1 MFRFYCFTSL
11 QQSARII
18 PLLDFLR
25 CTLFQTGKI
34 MQNEKFLKI
43 LSRQYPNERSVITEI
58 VNLQS
63 ILALPKGTEHF
74 LSDIHGENAQFIHV
88 LRNGSGSIRTKIEEV
103 FGNTE
108 TSAEKRLLAT
118 LIYYPK
124 EKLEIIRQNEKDLD
138 DWYNVTLHRLVLM
151 LRRVSSKYT
160 RSKVRKAMPK
170 DFSYLIEELI
180 TEKEEI
186 SDKQAYYNEI
196 LQTVIRIG
204 AAESLIEALC
214 NTIQRLAIDH
224 LHIIGDI
231 FDRGPGPHIILDTLL
246 NYHSVDIQW
255 GNHDVVW
262 MGAAAGSKECIANV
276 VRLCAR
282 YNNLDVLEEGYGIN
296 LTPLVTFCMK
306 HYGQMDSKA
315 VHKAI
320 SIIQFKLEDQII
332 RRNPDFEMENRL
344 ILDKINWKEKTVQI
358 DGKTWKLNIRNPE
371 TDLPTVDPENPSRLT
386 EDEIIVMN
394 RLCYSF
400 TKCEKLKSHIEFL
413 YRKGNLYKIF
423 NGNLLY
429 HGCVPLDSDGKF
441 LEAKVFGKTLCGKA
455 LYDELEIWARRGYF
469 SKPGTKEKEKGEAI
483 LWYLWAGP
491 KSPLFG
497 KDKMACFEN
506 MFIDDKDA
514 SKENKNHYYSNVEN
528 AETVERILEE
538 FGLDGKTCHIINGHV
553 PQEVKKGDSPIKCGG
568 KVLIIDGGF
577 SAAYH
582 EKTGIAGYT
591 LISNSYGMRLVVHKK
606 FTSCEQ
612 MIATDSDIVS
622 DTIEVQKF
630 KSRKHVADTDR
641 GKELK
646 EQIEELESLLKAYRK
661 GGFS

>member
-1 MFRFYCFTSL
+1 
-11 QQSARII
+11 
-18 PLLDFLR
+18 
-25 CTLFQTGKI
+25 

-108 TSAEKRLLAT
+108 TAANKRLLAT

-160 RSKVRKAMPK
+160 RSKVRKAMPR

-186 SDKQAYYNEI
+186 NDKQAYYNEI
-196 LQTVIRIG
+196 LQSVIRIG
-204 AAESLIEALC
+204 AAENLIEALC

-282 YNNLDVLEEGYGIN
+282 YDNLDVLEEGYGIN

-306 HYGQMDSKA
+306 HYGQMDRKA
-315 VHKAI
+315 IHKAI

-332 RRNPDFEMENRL
+332 RRNPDFEMESRL
-344 ILDKINWKEKTVQI
+344 ILDKINWQEKTVQI
-358 DGKTWKLNIRNPE
+358 DGKTWRLNIKSRE
-371 TDLPTVDPENPSRLT
+371 TDFPTVDPENPSRLT
-386 EDEIIVMN
+386 EDEITVMN

-400 TKCEKLKSHIEFL
+400 TRCEKLKSHIEFL
-413 YRKGNLYKIF
+413 YRKGNLYKVF

-429 HGCVPLDSDGKF
+429 HGCVPLDSGGKF
-441 LEAKVFGKTLCGKA
+441 LEANVFGKTLSGKA

-469 SKPGTKEKEKGEAI
+469 SKSGTKEKEKGEAI

-506 MFIDDKDA
+506 MFIYDKAA
-514 SKENKNHYYSNVEN
+514 SEERKNHYYSKIEDADV
-528 AETVERILEE
+528 VERILKE
-538 FGLDGKTCHIINGHV
+538 FGLDGKTGHIINGHV

-568 KVLIIDGGF
+568 KLLIIDGGF

-606 FTSCEQ
+606 FTSCGQ

-630 KSRKHVADTDR
+630 KNRKRVADTDR

-646 EQIEELESLLKAYRK
+646 EQIEDLESLLKAYRN
-661 GGFS
+661 GDFS

>member
-1 MFRFYCFTSL
+1 
-11 QQSARII
+11 
-18 PLLDFLR
+18 
-25 CTLFQTGKI
+25 

-43 LSRQYPNERSVITEI
+43 LARQYPNERAVITEI

-63 ILALPKGTEHF
+63 IMALPKGTEHF
-74 LSDIHGENAQFIHV
+74 LSDIHGEYQQFSHV
-88 LRNGSGSIRTKIEEV
+88 LRNGSGSIKTKIEEV

-108 TSAEKRLLAT
+108 TSANKRALAT

-124 EKLEIIRQNEKDLD
+124 EKLEIVRQNEKDLN

-160 RSKVRKAMPK
+160 RSKVRKAMPQ

-180 TEKEEI
+180 TEKEEVN
-186 SDKQAYYNEI
+186 DKQAYYNEI

-204 AAESLIEALC
+204 AAEPLIEALC
-214 NTIQRLAIDH
+214 NTIQRLVIDH

-231 FDRGPGPHIILDTLL
+231 FDRGPGPHLILDTLL

-306 HYGQMDSKA
+306 YYGHMDRQA

-332 RRNPDFEMENRL
+332 RKNPEFEMENRL
-344 ILDKINWKEKTVQI
+344 ILDKIDWQNKTAKI
-358 DGKTWKLNIRNPE
+358 DGKIWNLNIKNPE
-371 TDLPTVDPENPSRLT
+371 ADCPTIDPEHPNRLN

-400 TKCEKLKSHIEFL
+400 THCEKLKNHVEFL
-413 YRKGNLYKIF
+413 YRKGNLYKVF

-429 HGCVPLDSDGKF
+429 HGCLPLDSNGKF
-441 LEAKVFGKTLCGKA
+441 LKVKIFGKELCGKA
-455 LYDELEIWARRGYF
+455 LYDELEVWARRGYF
-469 SKPGTKEKEKGEAI
+469 AKPGSKEKEKGENI
-483 LWYLWAGP
+483 LWYLWTGP

-497 KDKMACFEN
+497 KDKMASFEN
-506 MFIDDKDA
+506 MFIDDKAA
-514 SKENKNHYYSNVEN
+514 SKEHKNHYYDEVEDT
-528 AETVERILEE
+528 ETVESVLKE
-538 FGLDGKTCHIINGHV
+538 FGLNPKTGHIINGHV

-568 KVLIIDGGF
+568 KLLIIDGGF
-577 SAAYH
+577 AAAYH

-591 LISNSYGMRLVVHKK
+591 LVCNSYGLRLVVHEK

-612 MIATDSDIVS
+612 VIATDSDIVS
-622 DTIEVQKF
+622 DTIQVERF
-630 KSRKHVADTDR
+630 PTRKYVADTDR
-641 GKELK
+641 GSELK
-646 EQIEELESLLKAYRK
+646 EQIEELEELLKAYRK
-661 GGFS
+661 GFIS

>member
-1 MFRFYCFTSL
+1 
-11 QQSARII
+11 
-18 PLLDFLR
+18 
-25 CTLFQTGKI
+25 

-43 LSRQYPNERSVITEI
+43 LARQYPNERAVITEI

-63 ILALPKGTEHF
+63 IMALPKGTEHF
-74 LSDIHGENAQFIHV
+74 LSDIHGENAQFSHV

-108 TSAEKRLLAT
+108 TSANKRALAT

-124 EKLEIIRQNEKDLD
+124 EKLEIVRQSEKDIN

-160 RSKVRKAMPK
+160 RSKVRKAMPE

-186 SDKQAYYNEI
+186 NDKQAYYSEI

-204 AAESLIEALC
+204 AAEPLIEALC
-214 NTIQRLAIDH
+214 NTIQRLVIDH

-231 FDRGPGPHIILDTLL
+231 FDRGPGPHIILDTLM

-306 HYGQMDSKA
+306 YYGHMDRQA

-320 SIIQFKLEDQII
+320 SIIQFKLEDQLI
-332 RRNPDFEMENRL
+332 RKNPEFAMENRL
-344 ILDKINWKEKTVQI
+344 ILDKIDWNAKTIKI
-358 DGKTWKLNIRNPE
+358 DGKTWSLNIKSPE
-371 TDLPTVDPENPSRLT
+371 IDFPTVDPKNPSKLND
-386 EDEIIVMN
+386 DEVMVMN
-394 RLCYSF
+394 RLSYSF
-400 TKCEKLKSHIEFL
+400 THCEKLKSHVEFL
-413 YRKGNLYKIF
+413 YRKGSLYKVF

-429 HGCVPLDSDGKF
+429 HGCMPLDSDGKF
-441 LEAKVFGKTLCGKA
+441 LKVKIYGKEYCGKS
-455 LYDELEIWARRGYF
+455 LYDELEVWARRGYF
-469 SKPGTKEKEKGEAI
+469 SKPGSKEKERGENI
-483 LWYLWAGP
+483 LWYLWTGP
-491 KSPLFG
+491 RSPLFG
-497 KDKMACFEN
+497 KDKMANFEN
-506 MFIDDKDA
+506 MFIDDKAA
-514 SKENKNHYYSNVEN
+514 SKERKNHYYDEVEDVDV
-528 AETVERILEE
+528 VESILSE
-538 FGLDGKTCHIINGHV
+538 FGLNPKTGHIINGHV

-568 KVLIIDGGF
+568 KLLIIDGGF
-577 SAAYH
+577 SSAYH

-591 LISNSYGMRLVVHKK
+591 LVCNSYGMRLVVHEK

-622 DTIEVQKF
+622 DTIEVEKF
-630 KSRKHVADTDR
+630 KKRKYVADTDK
-641 GKELK
+641 GQEIK
-646 EQIEELESLLKAYRK
+646 EQSEALEELLSAYRS
-661 GGFS
+661 GLLN